1 MIYREYAVK
10 NYQFVTIQINQA
22 SAVNRQYFP
31 DLPNLRDVYTTGIV
45 FYNAGNMAKDINNV
59 ALCTTNN
66 YNKCYLTLNV
76 NGEEVIQNLDLK
88 QLQAIR
94 SNGNAYNPN
103 GYLPLTPMKI
113 DFQKSYVNV
122 ASGQNLGATVPFS
135 FCFGI
140 YYYYPNQI
148 VKK

>member
-1 MIYREYAVK
+1 MGCSLGPSNTLIVNRAK
-10 NYQFVTIQINQA
+10 FFFDA
-22 SAVNRQYFP
+22 SAPWAQTSATDFLNPFYIP
-31 DLPNLRDVYTTGIV
+31 GSYSNYTLDSDTNFVSIAGTGV
-45 FYNAGNMAKDINNV
+45 SKY
-59 ALCTTNN
+59 
-66 YNKCYLTLNV
+66 
-76 NGEEVIQNLDLK
+76 LDLK
-88 QLQAIR
+88 QLQPIR

-140 YYYYPNQI
+140 YYYYQNQI

>member
-1 MIYREYAVK
+1 MLYREYAVK
-10 NYQFVTIQINQA
+10 NYQFVTIQVNTA

-45 FYNAGNMAKDINNV
+45 FYNAGVFTKDINNV
-59 ALCTTNN
+59 SPCTTNN
-66 YNKCYLTLNV
+66 YNKCYLTINV
-76 NGEEVIQNLDLK
+76 DGMEVIQNLDLK
-88 QLQAIR
+88 FLLPF
-94 SNGNAYNPN
+94 SGNGTEYNPS
-103 GYLPLTPMKI
+103 GYLPISPMKI
-113 DFQKSYVNV
+113 DYQKSYVNV

-148 VKK
+148 RK